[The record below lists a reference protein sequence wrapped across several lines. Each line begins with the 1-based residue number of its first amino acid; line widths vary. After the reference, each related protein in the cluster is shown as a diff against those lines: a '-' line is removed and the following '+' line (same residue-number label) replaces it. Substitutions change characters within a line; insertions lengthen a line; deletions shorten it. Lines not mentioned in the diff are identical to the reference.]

1 MIQQPLQEVRVS
13 SSHYTHGTGE
23 AEQQR
28 LTAMNRLINEACLS
42 QAGLL
47 EGERVIDFGA
57 GLGQFARAMA
67 RMTGVPTV
75 GIERSDEQIR
85 GASHQAEVEHESDLL
100 EMRQGDVETPPVRE
114 GEQFDV
120 AHARFLLEHVR
131 DPLKVVEAMVGAVRP
146 GGRIILAD
154 DDYDLLRLWPEPAG
168 FSHVWRAYQRTY
180 DRHGN
185 DPIVGRRLVQLLHQA
200 GAQPRRNTWIF
211 FGSCAGQE
219 NFGAYVRNLATII
232 EEAGKDI
239 AEMGVSPAALR
250 ESLDALSSWE
260 HRPDAAFWHALAWA
274 EGVTRV

>member
-1 MIQQPLQEVRVS
+1 
-13 SSHYTHGTGE
+13 
-23 AEQQR
+23 
-28 LTAMNRLINEACLS
+28 MNRLINDACLS
-42 QAGLL
+42 QTELL

-67 RMTGVPTV
+67 RTTGVPTV
-75 GIERSDEQIR
+75 GIERSEEQIR
-85 GASHQAEVEHESDLL
+85 GALRQAEVDHESHLL
-100 EMRQGDVETPPVRE
+100 DMRQGDVEMPPLLE

-131 DPLKVVEAMVGAVRP
+131 DPLKIVEAMVGAVRP

-168 FSHVWRAYQRTY
+168 FSLVWRAYQRTY

-200 GAQPRRNTWIF
+200 GAQPHRNTWIF

-219 NFGAYVRNLATII
+219 NFEAYVANLTKII
-232 EEAGKDI
+232 EEAGDDI
-239 AEMGVSPAALR
+239 AAMGVSRAAVR
-250 ESLDALSSWE
+250 ESLDALASW
-260 HRPDAAFWHALAWA
+260 
-274 EGVTRV
+274 